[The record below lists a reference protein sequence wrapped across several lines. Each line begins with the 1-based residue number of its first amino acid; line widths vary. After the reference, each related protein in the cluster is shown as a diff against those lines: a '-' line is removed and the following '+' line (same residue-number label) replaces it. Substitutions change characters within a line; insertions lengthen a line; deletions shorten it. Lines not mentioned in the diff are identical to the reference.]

1 MNFALREAVY
11 ACTYASARER
21 RTARVRAW
29 DAREAG
35 ELFAQELRGEGVAAP
50 GSIHVRGRGEK
61 LYRRRYQ

>member
-1 MNFALREAVY
+1 MNVGIREAVFE
-11 ACTYASARER
+11 CTYASAREL

-29 DAREAG
+29 DAIEAG

-61 LYRRRYQ
+61 LYRRRFQ